1 MAGRGRPQSLAP
13 EEAEQIRALYFNGVT
28 PRGKRYKLTDIAR
41 LYKVSVKTIS
51 NVVEFKAPYE
61 KEGQDE
67 RQTG

>member
-1 MAGRGRPQSLAP
+1 MAGRGRPQSLTP
-13 EEAEQIRALYFNGVT
+13 EEAEHIRDLYFKGVT

-41 LYKVSVKTIS
+41 LYTVSVKTIA